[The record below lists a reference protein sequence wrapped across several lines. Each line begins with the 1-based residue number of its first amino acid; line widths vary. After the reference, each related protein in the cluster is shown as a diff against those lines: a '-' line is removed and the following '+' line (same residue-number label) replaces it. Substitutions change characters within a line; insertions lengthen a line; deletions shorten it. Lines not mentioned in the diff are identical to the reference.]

1 MGGII
6 IPIKNWKD
14 LASYMHHHGGNFF
27 IEVAPSKCKYRY
39 RVTWLD
45 DCLISYDISNRMAK
59 KLIKCGAKSTGIV
72 DHESKIPQACLGIQ
86 REKRRMS
93 VETFS
98 DKLGELFCP
107 ECNYNGR
114 DIKETINA
122 LFEKMYGGDNDG
134 E

>member
-1 MGGII
+1 MSGII
-6 IPIKNWKD
+6 IPIKNWED
-14 LASYMHHHGGNFF
+14 LASYMRHLGGNFF
-27 IEVAPSKCKYRY
+27 IEIAPSKCKYRY
-39 RVTWLD
+39 RITWLD
-45 DCLISYDISNRMAK
+45 GCLSSFDISKRMAK
-59 KLIKCGAKSTGIV
+59 KLIKGGVETTGIV
-72 DHESKIPQACLGIQ
+72 DDTSKIPKTCVCIQ

-98 DKLGELFCP
+98 NKLSELFCP
-107 ECNYNGR
+107 ECNYNGC